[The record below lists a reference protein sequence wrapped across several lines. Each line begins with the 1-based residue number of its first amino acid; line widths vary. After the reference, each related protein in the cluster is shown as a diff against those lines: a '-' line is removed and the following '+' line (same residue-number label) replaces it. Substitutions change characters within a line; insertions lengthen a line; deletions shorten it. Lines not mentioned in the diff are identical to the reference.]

1 MKKLWLLLP
10 LACFLVL
17 AVFLYRGLYSNPRE
31 LNSVLVGKAVPDF
44 QKVDLFDDNKHYD
57 QKLLATGKPVLLNV
71 WATWC
76 PTCYA
81 EHQFLNT
88 LARQGVRIVGVN
100 YKDERNAAV
109 DWLSRLGNPYEEV
122 LFDPK
127 GQLGLDLG
135 VYGAPETFLI
145 DGQGVIRYRH
155 VGDVNDRVWNQTLKP
170 IYNGLKP

>member
-57 QKLLATGKPVLLNV
+57 QKLLATGQPVLLNV

-100 YKDERNAAV
+100 YKDERNAAA

>member
-57 QKLLATGKPVLLNV
+57 QKLLATGQPVLLNV